1 VLAEVD
7 AFMADFDRR
16 QRLVRWPS
24 SHMTHMTHP
33 RSPTQP
39 TQPTLQA
46 EKEEEAALGKPDA
59 DGFVTVRRKGR
70 KKVAD
75 GGIPIA
81 SAKAAPALAAKA
93 QRQESDKVLLDFYR
107 FQRRENR
114 RKRTTCP
121 TSAPKHNPVSARLC
135 SPAPP
140 QHAQQRQH
148 HRHRQRQQSWRTFD
162 CASRRTRRR
171 SQSCAHS
178 ASSSPS
184 SHKKAL
190 WMAFFF
196 GGARFHFGFSFR
208 QS

>member
-1 VLAEVD
+1 
-7 AFMADFDRR
+7 
-16 QRLVRWPS
+16 
-24 SHMTHMTHP
+24 MTHMTHLDSP
-33 RSPTQP
+33 RVT
-39 TQPTLQA
+39 THHQA

-121 TSAPKHNPVSARLC
+121 RPCP
-135 SPAPP
+135 SPTTCLL
-140 QHAQQRQH
+140 
-148 HRHRQRQQSWRTFD
+148 TF
-162 CASRRTRRR
+162 AHPRRR
-171 SQSCAHS
+171 RHHHHHPTTELADLRLRFEED
-178 ASSSPS
+178 
-184 SHKKAL
+184 KKKIAKL
-190 WMAFFF
+190 RAQRKFKPF
-196 GGARFHFGFSFR
+196 
-208 QS
+208 